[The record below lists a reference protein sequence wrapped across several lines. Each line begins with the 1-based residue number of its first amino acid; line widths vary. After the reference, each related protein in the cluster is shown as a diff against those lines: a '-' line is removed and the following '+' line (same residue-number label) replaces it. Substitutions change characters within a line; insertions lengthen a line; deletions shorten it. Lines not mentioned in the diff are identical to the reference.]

1 MCNKNW
7 RLGDDLYTDDNLLD
21 GFTFYDIILQVHHNC
36 RNITQEAV
44 MGEIRYL
51 VNSRLDD
58 MYELLARNMD
68 VIMAEARKG
77 R

>member
-7 RLGDDLYTDDNLLD
+7 RLGDDLDTGDNLLD
-21 GFTFYDIILQVHHNC
+21 GFTFDNIILQVHHNC
-36 RNITQEAV
+36 CNITQEAV
-44 MGEIRYL
+44 MGEIRDL